1 MDSPLDKIPQCAD
14 RLDPPKLVEARSLLL
29 EIINARIN
37 FLQNSYDVFDE
48 VGNNKTRK
56 GKKVGG
62 ITLWNTSVGCYN
74 TLSCWRCLLLKEA
87 YSTRHMVWVRGIG
100 TMQSTCTDRAPDAT
114 LSGLMLRLWSL
125 DVRLTEAHIW
135 DQDCSPDIPP

>member
-48 VGNNKTRK
+48 VGNNRTRK
-56 GKKVGG
+56 GRKVSRYETPRWVVTIPSLAGG
-62 ITLWNTSVGCYN
+62 VY
-74 TLSCWRCLLLKEA
+74 
-87 YSTRHMVWVRGIG
+87 Y
-100 TMQSTCTDRAPDAT
+100 
-114 LSGLMLRLWSL
+114 
-125 DVRLTEAHIW
+125 
-135 DQDCSPDIPP
+135 